1 MERVQIENYVG
12 SKLIL
17 KKMDNN
23 TGRVFKRGEIEN
35 TIKEIFSN
43 FGMEVDPSKYSY
55 FTDQIYDYEELLE
68 EALSD
73 LQRPYV
79 FNDLSEKARVNARAD
94 KASANVLN
102 WCKNLS
108 ERISSEIVVEM
119 EKRNITTIQQE
130 TKKEEN
136 TIIEENSNK
145 EIVEQPIEEKK
156 EQVEKSIDFE
166 TLDRTQI
173 ENYVG
178 NKLYTSFGYKNAGRT
193 FKRGEIENTIKEIF
207 SNFGIEVDSSK
218 YSYFTDQI
226 YDYQELLVEAMDD
239 LQRPYIFNDLSEKA
253 RVNARADKAG
263 MNINKWCKNLG
274 ERISSEIVVEMEKR
288 KDNGNLQQFQEAR
301 ERQMKQDQAVRAQQ
315 LTGLTEEMVET
326 KEGHS
331 LK

>member
-119 EKRNITTIQQE
+119 EKR
-130 TKKEEN
+130 
-136 TIIEENSNK
+136 
-145 EIVEQPIEEKK
+145 
-156 EQVEKSIDFE
+156 
-166 TLDRTQI
+166 
-173 ENYVG
+173 
-178 NKLYTSFGYKNAGRT
+178 
-193 FKRGEIENTIKEIF
+193 
-207 SNFGIEVDSSK
+207 
-218 YSYFTDQI
+218 
-226 YDYQELLVEAMDD
+226 
-239 LQRPYIFNDLSEKA
+239 
-253 RVNARADKAG
+253 
-263 MNINKWCKNLG
+263 
-274 ERISSEIVVEMEKR
+274 